1 MSANPF
7 ANPPVDSTP
16 PAAVVSQSSRS
27 EFMEMARTTFLA
39 WEKLRIVYVLV
50 LGTLTL
56 LLTGFRVIEID
67 VLIPLIF
74 GGFVA
79 NVCYFAGPIME
90 TYVRFLGYRGKVLR
104 WGLFTTGLVLT
115 AILAVASLASILLP
129 NQN

>member
-7 ANPPVDSTP
+7 STPPVDSTP
-16 PAAVVSQSSRS
+16 PATAVSQSSRS
-27 EFMEMARTTFLA
+27 EFMGMARSTFLA
-39 WEKLRIVYVLV
+39 WEKLRVVYVLV

-56 LLTGFRVIEID
+56 LLTGFRIIEID
-67 VLIPLIF
+67 ILIPLVF

-79 NVCYFAGPIME
+79 NVCYFAGPIVE

-104 WGLFTTGLVLT
+104 WVLFTTGLFLT
-115 AILAVASLASILLP
+115 AILAVASLASLLIP

>member
-16 PAAVVSQSSRS
+16 PTSVVSQASRS

-39 WEKLRIVYVLV
+39 WEKLRVVYVVV
-50 LGTLTL
+50 LGVLTL
-56 LLTGFRVIEID
+56 LLTGPRIIEID
-67 VLIPLIF
+67 ILVALLF

-79 NVCYFAGPIME
+79 NVCYFAGPIVE
-90 TYVRFLGYRGKVLR
+90 TYVRFLGYRGNVLR
-104 WGLFTTGLVLT
+104 WLLFITGLVLT
-115 AILAVASLASILLP
+115 AILAVASLASMLLP